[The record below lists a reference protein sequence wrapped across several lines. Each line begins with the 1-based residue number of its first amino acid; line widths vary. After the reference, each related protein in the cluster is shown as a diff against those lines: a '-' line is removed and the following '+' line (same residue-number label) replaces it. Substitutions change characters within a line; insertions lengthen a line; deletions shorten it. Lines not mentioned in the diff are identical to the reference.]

1 MERKRG
7 KKSNLYK
14 SISNFRFVNSMAKSL
29 EKKLRYASIPENPKK
44 VATRFFLYRIISLI
58 ITVILIGVGF
68 LFFEKYEITK
78 LPIFIVVG
86 IMLFMFGAITPVM
99 IYLVLNIDISQR
111 IDKRRIG
118 IEAETP
124 AFAALFLVFLKS
136 GISPRLLFKNLM
148 KTSSFMYINTVA
160 KYIIKRVTFLGE
172 SVEKA
177 VEEAIKTIP
186 SDLFND
192 LLMTYVTAIETGAP
206 VFETM
211 EAKVKDIM
219 KQLEVKASVVVS
231 NLSGLAEGYITW
243 LSSGFI
249 TLLLMLIL
257 EAVFPLFQ
265 GLPIT
270 VWGAMAVILLPTVN
284 IFFVWATDQM
294 QLKFPERPLKA
305 DKLFLMLFPVGF
317 GLGIVFMILIEEI
330 IPRLTGQIPV
340 QPKYLVLGLFTLTGN
355 TSYIPATLIGLTM
368 GFLITTII
376 PYIYAKRELMTGTG
390 YDKYVAQF
398 LRAVAEGVRS
408 GLSVEKVLET
418 LKDSKELGKFRTILE
433 RVNKLIRFGFPLKD
447 AFRDASNIINEFSTR
462 IAFSSLADMI
472 EIGSLTPET
481 IEILADQIEAQVRI
495 RREYLAKIKSLLY
508 ILYIGSILV
517 LVTSVILS
525 SVIFSLLHNL
535 NGSNAFLLTAQVL
548 VPQVIYIISVSSI
561 FNAITTGLLIG
572 KLATGR
578 VANGYIHVTLL
589 LVFTTALILISLAIR
604 FSIGP
609 SISPTL

>member
-7 KKSNLYK
+7 KKSNLYN
-14 SISNFRFVNSMAKSL
+14 SLGNFRFVTSMAQSL
-29 EKKLRYASIPENPKK
+29 EKKLRYASMPENPKK
-44 VATRFFLYRIISLI
+44 VAIRFFLYRLISLI
-58 ITVILIGVGF
+58 STVVLITVGF

-86 IMLFMFGAITPVM
+86 IMLFMFGAVIPVLVH
-99 IYLVLNIDISQR
+99 LVLTLDISQR

-136 GISPRLLFKNLM
+136 GLSPRLLFKNLM
-148 KTSSFMYINTVA
+148 KASSFMYINYVA
-160 KYIIKRVTFLGE
+160 KYITKRITFLGE

-177 VEEAIKTIP
+177 IEETTKTIP

-211 EAKVKDIM
+211 EAKIKDIM
-219 KQLEVKASVVVS
+219 KELEVKASVVVS
-231 NLSGLAEGYITW
+231 NLSGLAEGYVTW

-257 EAVFPLFQ
+257 EAIFPLFH

-284 IFFVWATDQM
+284 IFFVWAADQM

-305 DKLFLMLFPVGF
+305 DKIFLILFPVGF
-317 GLGIVFMILIEEI
+317 GLGILFMVLIEEI

-340 QPKYLVLGLFTLTGN
+340 PPKYLILGLFTLTGT

-368 GFLITTII
+368 GFLVASII
-376 PYIYAKRELMTGTG
+376 PYIYAKRELMVGTG

-418 LKDSKELGKFRTILE
+418 LKDSKELGKFRIILE
-433 RVNKLIRFGFPLKD
+433 RVNKLVKFGFPLKD
-447 AFRDASNIINEFSTR
+447 AFRDASNIINEFPTR

-472 EIGSLTPET
+472 EVGSLTPET

-525 SVIFSLLHNL
+525 TVIFSLIHNF
-535 NGSNAFLLTAQVL
+535 NGSNAFLAEAQVL

-578 VANGYIHVTLL
+578 IANGYIHVALL
-589 LVFTTALILISLAIR
+589 LTFTTALILISLAIR

-609 SISPTL
+609 SVAPAF